1 MKTVTDPKKAK
12 QVRQKRVFE
21 DIEWINDAYSEAKFT
36 LDKLIKDWN
45 PKNPG
50 REIKANALYV
60 TAYLH
65 YCIPNALNPND
76 LFSNTKKPQRRLVK
90 IIEDLDQ
97 SKFSKNKYINTITD
111 ANNIDKFFRRL
122 IADRIDNPK
131 EIPYV
136 IPGSNA
142 EFKDLYNC
150 VMIKSGDKI
159 ILRARSKDHEC
170 YVNALGKVELKEGGK
185 VKTFPSVSE
194 AGIKGLKYPGYSQWD
209 SAYLIGGFGKRIP
222 LRELKDRFER
232 ERPFPA
238 HFDSP
243 TQPKQ
248 KSAPQLV
255 FVEETDKDEE
265 FYEGSIRR
273 ISVEVRER
281 DAAARKACI
290 AKHGAKCFICEFDFG
305 QFYGPEA
312 DGFIHVHHREKLASR
327 KGASKTDPVKDLVP
341 LCPNCHSVVHLRK
354 DTYGVEEVKVM
365 VERQKL
371 MNNKIPKI

>member
-1 MKTVTDPKKAK
+1 
-12 QVRQKRVFE
+12 
-21 DIEWINDAYSEAKFT
+21 
-36 LDKLIKDWN
+36 LIKDWN

-50 REIKANALYV
+50 REIKANSLYV

-97 SKFSKNKYINTITD
+97 SKFSKNKYIDTITD

-150 VMIKSGDKI
+150 AMIKSGDKI

-209 SAYLIGGFGKRIP
+209 AAYLIGDSGKRIP
-222 LRELKDRFER
+222 LRELKDRFEK

-248 KSAPQLV
+248 NSAPPLLST
-255 FVEETDKDEE
+255 EETDKDGE

-290 AKHGAKCFICEFDFG
+290 AHYKARCFICKFDFG

-312 DGFIHVHHREKLASR
+312 DSFIHVHHREMLSR
-327 KGASKTDPVKDLVP
+327 STSKRKVDPINDLVP

-354 DTYGVEEVKVM
+354 DAYEVEEVKAM
-365 VERQKL
+365 VARQRL
-371 MNNKIPKI
+371 INKKSQKI